1 MCGITA
7 TVCGMRKNLKT
18 DFAVPQTDLYHNVT
32 IYKHEGGIDMKKM
45 GMIITC
51 SIIMILGGVQ
61 FAAAGISESISY
73 QGVLTD
79 TNGTPLNGS
88 YAIHAKIY
96 NVLVDGSSLWAG
108 TYDNVEVKK
117 GVFNIML
124 GDPGP
129 NNERDTFAA
138 ANLDFEQKL
147 YLGITVGTG
156 TELTPRIEL
165 TSVGSALIAK
175 DVVDGAVTRDKIVN
189 GEVTLSK
196 LNSDVTLSSLSGS
209 LPVTRLT
216 GNNVNTVNGQ
226 TGNVTITI
234 PTVPTVGASLYLCPR
249 QTLCSNLE
257 NACIGQLSISSTCKS
272 YNLIDGSCYVQNPN
286 YPCTYVGKLIQ

>member
-1 MCGITA
+1 
-7 TVCGMRKNLKT
+7 
-18 DFAVPQTDLYHNVT
+18 
-32 IYKHEGGIDMKKM
+32 MKKL

-175 DVVDGAVTRDKIVN
+175 DVVDGAVTMSKLGTDVTHTNIPGDVPDYKLSSAFVKSVN
-189 GEVTLSK
+189 GTTPDGV
-196 LNSDVTLSSLSGS
+196 
-209 LPVTRLT
+209 
-216 GNNVNTVNGQ
+216 
-226 TGNVTITI
+226 GNVTVSTG
-234 PTVPTVGASLYLCPR
+234 PTVGASVYSCPHISS
-249 QTLCSNLE
+249 QCMDYHTG
-257 NACIGQLSISSTCKS
+257 CIGQLTTESTCRYYTVNES
-272 YNLIDGSCYVQNPN
+272 TGRCTIIELT
-286 YPCTYVGKLIQ
+286 PCTFVGKLVQ